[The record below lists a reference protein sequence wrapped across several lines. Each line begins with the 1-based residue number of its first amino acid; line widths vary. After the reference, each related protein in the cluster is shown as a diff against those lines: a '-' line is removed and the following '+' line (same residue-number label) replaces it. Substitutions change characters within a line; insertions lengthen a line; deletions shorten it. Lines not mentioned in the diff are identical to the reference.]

1 MANNN
6 IANIPVW
13 VLPLLLIVGA
23 IVAMLLVGSGMG
35 SKLPFNPFNTK
46 RSRKRGRSGYCSR
59 CGMFGGACKC
69 PKGKCACGK

>member
-6 IANIPVW
+6 ANVPVW
-13 VLPLLLIVGA
+13 VLPLLFIPMA
-23 IVAMLLVGSGMG
+23 ILAAILVVAGMG
-35 SKLPFNPFNTK
+35 DKVRFNPFKPKHYST
-46 RSRKRGRSGYCSR
+46 SGYCSR